1 MLRIANLS
9 STGMC
14 KKLHQKRNCNT
25 RTDFLA
31 RMREHLVVTALQKQ
45 TDLIGMCDIDFR
57 HFNETAF
64 LELFELRARLEAD
77 GVFGVSICR
86 SSSKNLRHGFDR
98 TTICDMRSM
107 TGKHIRP
114 VRVRSA
120 FSGFGIYRADSIR
133 MLNASYLAPFPSHV
147 RSDQSRMGKMEHMEH
162 IRFNWRLRTLYVDPQ
177 GFRPLF

>member
-1 MLRIANLS
+1 MLGGGWGVSRSAPPSLEA
-9 STGMC
+9 MC
-14 KKLHQKRNCNT
+14 TCS
-25 RTDFLA
+25 
-31 RMREHLVVTALQKQ
+31 
-45 TDLIGMCDIDFR
+45 IDFR

-77 GVFGVSICR
+77 GVFALVLVSV
-86 SSSKNLRHGFDR
+86 DR
-98 TTICDMRSM
+98 RRRIYDTGSIEPQSAMRSM

-133 MLNASYLAPFPSHV
+133 MLSASYLAPFPSHV
-147 RSDQSRMGKMEHMEH
+147 RSDQSRMGKMEH